1 MKIKIKELKSNP
13 FKKFISGGRLNQE
26 SVERLKESIS
36 HGTLPIT
43 FSARKVGKENQL
55 CFGHHRIEAFK
66 QVHGKDFEVEVNFV
80 DYNDE
85 KMLVDMVRENINQR
99 DVDYQDKK
107 ESVVLAHNWLQSKA
121 TSVKRFDSRYIQLGG
136 KSGLKGSKP
145 SEDSYRS
152 VAKFLSKEGK
162 SVSHETVRNY
172 LKIHFNLDK
181 NIEKKVGKRFN
192 GKNKGEEKPV
202 WHGITLSNFKDKK
215 EQRDLDKV
223 IESSK
228 EQRRNQMN
236 TLITSYKQLP
246 KKEKEDIRE
255 QKIDIVYAP
264 IIKKVVQEIPDKIKQ
279 VKILE
284 RLKKN
289 GLNDSQVEDLIK
301 KNQDNKNFI
310 PLKDQLSSDL
320 FKEDWWLPEQKRPQG
335 YGRNDY
341 HGNCSPL
348 LIKQGLLR
356 YAKKKS
362 CVVVDS
368 MAGSGTF
375 IDVAKE
381 MGYKNIFAFDVY
393 PIREDIKKKPAQDTS
408 LKNNSVD
415 FIFNH
420 YPYWEMV
427 DYSKYSNK
435 KSPDDLSNLKYDKF
449 LEECKKI
456 IQHNFNILKKDCY
469 YMVLVGDIRRSGRRF
484 LASKISEIAEQIGF
498 KLWDRAVMK
507 LQGQTIKADPKAYYR
522 ALKNNYMVQTF
533 DDILIFKKGDKNG
546 CVKI

>member
-1 MKIKIKELKSNP
+1 MKVKIKDLKSNP
-13 FKKFISGGRLNQE
+13 FKKFISGGRLNSE
-26 SVERLKESIS
+26 TIARLKESIS

-107 ESVVLAHNWLQSKA
+107 ESVVLAHNWLGSKVK
-121 TSVKRFDSRYIQLGG
+121 TVKRFDSLKKTGFHPKGIKGG
-136 KSGLKGSKP
+136 SEPL
-145 SEDSYRS
+145 EDSHRS

-162 SVSHETVRNY
+162 SVSYETVRNY
-172 LKIHFNLDK
+172 LNIHFNLDK
-181 NIEKKVGKRFN
+181 NIEKKVGKIVN
-192 GKNKGEEKPV
+192 GKNKEEKKPI
-202 WHGITLSNFKDKK
+202 WHGVTLAKFKDKK

-223 IESSK
+223 IEESQ
-228 EQRRNQMN
+228 EQRRNQMS

-264 IIKKVVQEIPDKIKQ
+264 IINKVIKEVPDKIKQ
-279 VKILE
+279 VKIIE
-284 RLKKN
+284 RIKKN
-289 GLNDSQVEDLIK
+289 SLNQEQVTDLIK
-301 KNQDNKNFI
+301 KSQNNKDFVL
-310 PLKDQLSSDL
+310 LKDQLSSDL

-356 YAKKKS
+356 YAKNKKEII
-362 CVVVDS
+362 VDS

-381 MGYKNIFAFDVY
+381 MGYKKIFAFDIY
-393 PIREDIKKKPAQDTS
+393 PIREDIKKKSAQDTG

-435 KSPDDLSNLKYDKF
+435 KSSDDLSSLNYDKF
-449 LEECKKI
+449 LNECKKI

-469 YMVLVGDIRRSGRRF
+469 YMVLIGDIRRQGRKF
-484 LASKISEIAEQIGF
+484 LASEIHKIAEEVGF
-498 KLWDRAVMK
+498 NLWDRAVMK
-507 LQGQTIKADPKAYYR
+507 LQGQTIKADPNAYYR
-522 ALKNNYMVQTF
+522 ALKNNYMVQTY
-533 DDILIFKKGDKNG
+533 DDILVFKKRGK
-546 CVKI
+546 K

>member
-1 MKIKIKELKSNP
+1 MKIKIKDLKPNP
-13 FKKFISGGRLNQE
+13 FKKFISGGKLNQE
-26 SVERLKESIS
+26 IVGRLKESIN

-55 CFGHHRIEAFK
+55 CFGHHRIEALK
-66 QVHGKDFEVEVNFV
+66 QVYGKDFKVEINFV
-80 DYNDE
+80 NYDDE

-107 ESVVLAHNWLQSKA
+107 ESVVLAYNWLQSKCQC
-121 TSVKRFDSRYIQLGG
+121 VKPFDTLNI
-136 KSGLKGSKP
+136 KKGLKGFQP
-145 SEDSYRS
+145 QEDSYRS

-181 NIEKKVGKRFN
+181 NIEKKVGKVSN
-192 GKNKGEEKPV
+192 GFDKEDKKPL
-202 WHGITLSNFKDKK
+202 WHGMVLSDFEDKE
-215 EQRDLDKV
+215 EQRNLDKV
-223 IESSK
+223 IENSK
-228 EQRRNQMN
+228 EQRRNQMGV
-236 TLITSYKQLP
+236 LINSYKNLP
-246 KKEKEDIRE
+246 DREKKEIRK
-255 QKIDIVYAP
+255 QKIDIIYAP
-264 IIKKVVQEIPDKIKQ
+264 LINKVLKEIPDKIKQ
-279 VKILE
+279 TKVLE

-301 KNQDNKNFI
+301 KNQNNKDFI
-310 PLKDQLSSDL
+310 PLKDQLSEDL

-356 YAKKKS
+356 YAKNKKGII
-362 CVVVDS
+362 VDS

-393 PIREDIKKKPAQDTS
+393 PIREDIKKGIAQDTK

-435 KSPDDLSNLKYDKF
+435 KDDNDLSNLKYGMF
-449 LEECKKI
+449 LEECEKI
-456 IQHNFNILKKDCY
+456 IKHNFNILKKECY
-469 YMVLVGDIRRSGRRF
+469 YMVLIGDIRRSGRKF
-484 LASKISEIAEQIGF
+484 LSSEIYKIAEEVGF
-498 KLWDRAVMK
+498 ILWDRAVMK

-533 DDILIFKKGDKNG
+533 DDILIFKKGGKNG